1 LNAHGFLCQRHC
13 ADLTDP
19 EVTGACCLRHVLP
32 AVPAVLL
39 PTKKDALGYTEA
51 PQQWMYR
58 DIAEPGAAA
67 MLTDSKQ
74 HHVMPIDEY

>member
-1 LNAHGFLCQRHC
+1 M
-13 ADLTDP
+13 
-19 EVTGACCLRHVLP
+19 LP